1 MVHFGENL
9 DVSLAFGPD
18 YNIKSLHLTA
28 SKVNTE
34 NLATNINFKFDRQIP
49 LSKIR
54 DNFTGSA
61 ATLITQVVM
70 EAIGSGNFIARNDE
84 FIDILIW

>member
-1 MVHFGENL
+1 LEETGPANITGSEVTASTIITGNANMVHFGENL

-34 NLATNINFKFDRQIP
+34 NLTTNINFKFDRQIP
-49 LSKIR
+49 LI
-54 DNFTGSA
+54 
-61 ATLITQVVM
+61 
-70 EAIGSGNFIARNDE
+70 
-84 FIDILIW
+84 